1 MKHFALVS
9 ITVYLF
15 YMFVYAAWAFIAFE
29 ILGDADIASYLYLP
43 HGARVLLFCFFRW
56 RSIPALI
63 AAESTG
69 YGLITISLLDIA
81 QVPSV
86 GWWQLSMLSSLTS
99 VVLSVLLVK
108 WAVGET
114 GIATGLLKRISFAN
128 YKFLILVVFISAL
141 LNAVLTNYVI
151 GYFNPFLL
159 VDGVRVFRYFIGD
172 ILGCLILITGLMTIF
187 TTLKDSK
194 LIIPG
199 K

>member
-29 ILGDADIASYLYLP
+29 ILGNADIASYIYLP
-43 HGARVLLFCFFRW
+43 HGARVLMFCFFRW

-81 QVPSV
+81 QEPSI
-86 GWWQLSMLSSLTS
+86 WWWELSMISSLLS
-99 VVLSVLLVK
+99 VVLSVVLVK
-108 WAVGET
+108 WCLGDT
-114 GIATGLLKRISFAN
+114 GIATGLLKKISFAN
-128 YKFLILVVFISAL
+128 YRFLILVVFISAL

-151 GYFNPFLL
+151 SYFNPNLL
-159 VDGVRVFRYFIGD
+159 VDSVRIFRYFIGD
-172 ILGCLILITGLMTIF
+172 IVGCVSLIAALMTIF
-187 TTLKDSK
+187 TTLKDSR
-194 LIIPG
+194 LIVPG

>member
-81 QVPSV
+81 QQPSV
-86 GWWQLSMLSSLTS
+86 GWWQLSMLSSLTA

>member
-15 YMFVYAAWAFIAFE
+15 YIFVYAAWAFIAFE

-43 HGARVLLFCFFRW
+43 HGARVLMFCFFRW

-81 QVPSV
+81 QEPSIW
-86 GWWQLSMLSSLTS
+86 WWQLSMLSSLLA

-114 GIATGLLKRISFAN
+114 GIATGLLKKISFAN

-151 GYFNPFLL
+151 SYFNPNLL
-159 VDGVRVFRYFIGD
+159 VDSVRIFRYFIGD

>member
-81 QVPSV
+81 QEPSIW
-86 GWWQLSMLSSLTS
+86 WWQLSMLSSLLA

>member
-81 QVPSV
+81 QEPSV
-86 GWWQLSMLSSLTS
+86 WWWQLSMLSSLTA

>member
-15 YMFVYAAWAFIAFE
+15 YIFVYAAWAFIAFE
-29 ILGDADIASYLYLP
+29 VLGNPDIASYIYLP
-43 HGARVLLFCFFRW
+43 HGARVLMFCFFRW

-81 QVPSV
+81 QQPSV
-86 GWWQLSMLSSLTS
+86 GWWQLSMISSLTS

-151 GYFNPFLL
+151 SYFNPNLL
-159 VDGVRVFRYFIGD
+159 VDSVRIFRYFIGD

>member
-1 MKHFALVS
+1 MKHLALVS

-15 YMFVYAAWAFIAFE
+15 YIFVYAAWAFIAFE
-29 ILGDADIASYLYLP
+29 ILGNPDFASYIYLP
-43 HGARVLLFCFFRW
+43 HGARVLMFCFFRW

-81 QVPSV
+81 QEPSV
-86 GWWQLSMLSSLTS
+86 WWWQLSMLSSLSS

-114 GIATGLLKRISFAN
+114 GISTGLLKRISFAN

-151 GYFNPFLL
+151 SYFNPNLL
-159 VDGVRVFRYFIGD
+159 VDSVRIFRYFIGD
-172 ILGCLILITGLMTIF
+172 IFGCLILITGLMTIF

-194 LIIPG
+194 LIVPG

>member
-1 MKHFALVS
+1 MKHSALVS

-15 YMFVYAAWAFIAFE
+15 YIFVYAAWAFIAFE

-81 QVPSV
+81 QEPSV
-86 GWWQLSMLSSLTS
+86 WWWQLSMLSSLSS

-151 GYFNPFLL
+151 SYFNPNLL
-159 VDGVRVFRYFIGD
+159 VDSVRIFRYFIGD

>member
-29 ILGDADIASYLYLP
+29 ILGDVDIASYLYLP

-81 QVPSV
+81 QQPSV
-86 GWWQLSMLSSLTS
+86 GWWQLSMLSSLTA
-99 VVLSVLLVK
+99 VVLSVLFVK

-151 GYFNPFLL
+151 SYFNPNLL
-159 VDGVRVFRYFIGD
+159 VDSVRIFRYFIGD

>member
-29 ILGDADIASYLYLP
+29 ILGNADIASYLYLP

-81 QVPSV
+81 QEPSV
-86 GWWQLSMLSSLTS
+86 WWWQLSMLSSLTA

>member
-15 YMFVYAAWAFIAFE
+15 YIFVYASWAFIAFE
-29 ILGDADIASYLYLP
+29 ILGNADNASYIYLP
-43 HGARVLLFCFFRW
+43 HGARVLMFCFFRW

-81 QVPSV
+81 QEPSIW
-86 GWWQLSMLSSLTS
+86 WWQLSMISSLLS
-99 VVLSVLLVK
+99 VVLTVILVK
-108 WAVGET
+108 WCLGES
-114 GIATGLLKRISFAN
+114 GVATGLLKRISFAN
-128 YKFLILVVFISAL
+128 YRFLILVVFTSAL
-141 LNAVLTNYVI
+141 LNAVITNFVI
-151 GYFNPFLL
+151 SYFNPNLI
-159 VDGVRVFRYFIGD
+159 VDSVRILRYFIGD
-172 ILGCLILITGLMTIF
+172 IVGCFFLIASLMTIF

-194 LIIPG
+194 LITPV

>member
-15 YMFVYAAWAFIAFE
+15 YIFVYAAWAFIAFE

-43 HGARVLLFCFFRW
+43 HGARVLMFCFFRW

-81 QVPSV
+81 QEPSIW
-86 GWWQLSMLSSLTS
+86 WWQLSMLSSLLA

-151 GYFNPFLL
+151 SYFNTNLL
-159 VDGVRVFRYFIGD
+159 VDSVRIFRYFIGD

>member
-1 MKHFALVS
+1 
-9 ITVYLF
+9 
-15 YMFVYAAWAFIAFE
+15 MFVYAAWAFIAFE

-81 QVPSV
+81 QQPSV
-86 GWWQLSMLSSLTS
+86 GWWQLSMLSSLTA

-108 WAVGET
+108 WAVGES

-187 TTLKDSK
+187 TTCLLYTSPSPRDS
-194 LIIPG
+194 
-199 K
+199 

>member
-29 ILGDADIASYLYLP
+29 ILGDVDIASYLYLP

-81 QVPSV
+81 QEPSV
-86 GWWQLSMLSSLTS
+86 WWWQLSMLSSLTA

>member
-29 ILGDADIASYLYLP
+29 ILGNVDIASYLYLP

-81 QVPSV
+81 QQPSV
-86 GWWQLSMLSSLTS
+86 GWWQLSMLSSLTA